1 MILSEILV
9 LCLVIACAAALA
21 LLVMYLSQRGRR
33 LALEAEVQ
41 SLAGQLHTEET
52 LARER
57 TAALAQA
64 EERLSAA
71 FARLAHDSLSQNSQS
86 FLRLAQENLGRHQ
99 EKAKAELTERE
110 KAVADL
116 VKPIQEALQKTQ
128 QQIGEIEKARHDAFG
143 SIRTQ
148 LLTMTTDQQQL
159 QQETRNLV
167 NALRRPQVRGQWG
180 EMTLRR
186 VAELAGMVEHC
197 DFTEQE
203 TVATDTGSIRPDMI
217 VRLPERGVLIVDVK
231 TPLDA
236 YLEAVEAQTDQA
248 RNVALQRHARNV
260 LDRVRELASKA
271 YWSQFRTSPEFVIL
285 FIPGEQFLSA
295 ALTENPGLLE
305 EALRQKV
312 VLATPTSL
320 VALLKAIAYGW
331 REVSLAKNAEE
342 VRKLAVELYDR
353 LLPFTGHLGRLGR
366 QLEGA
371 VKAFNAAVGSLEGKV
386 LPSARRLVELGIP
399 GKEGLENP
407 AMVETSVRGLV
418 TAGSP
423 QLPST
428 GGPELT
434 DPEPDDSAEPDD
446 LARPH

>member
-1 MILSEILV
+1 
-9 LCLVIACAAALA
+9 
-21 LLVMYLSQRGRR
+21 
-33 LALEAEVQ
+33 
-41 SLAGQLHTEET
+41 
-52 LARER
+52 
-57 TAALAQA
+57 
-64 EERLSAA
+64 
-71 FARLAHDSLSQNSQS
+71 
-86 FLRLAQENLGRHQ
+86 
-99 EKAKAELTERE
+99 
-110 KAVADL
+110 
-116 VKPIQEALQKTQ
+116 
-128 QQIGEIEKARHDAFG
+128 
-143 SIRTQ
+143 
-148 LLTMTTDQQQL
+148 
-159 QQETRNLV
+159 
-167 NALRRPQVRGQWG
+167 
-180 EMTLRR
+180 
-186 VAELAGMVEHC
+186 
-197 DFTEQE
+197 
-203 TVATDTGSIRPDMI
+203 
-217 VRLPERGVLIVDVK
+217 LIVDVK

-428 GGPELT
+428 GGPELA
-434 DPEPDDSAEPDD
+434 DPEPGDSAEPDD